1 MKRRIIT
8 IVIALVVIVAAV
20 CALTLTGGEVT
31 YIKDVDSQ
39 KLDEAYKLLNTS
51 YLDKG
56 EEAEV
61 YYTDY
66 IKQHTEAGQGNYDA
80 VLNNGVN
87 AKKYYQKNKT
97 NDSVPAKVKDYNGQ
111 MKELDYRDVAEY
123 KVNVAKDGL
132 YYLNL
137 DYISV
142 GNSLSDYT
150 ISASVNG
157 KQQYTEMKTIALPII
172 WEDAGKTGFI
182 SSDDK
187 KKFPVDSYG
196 DEMAPSQNRVQEWIN
211 TYIYNNTYVS
221 STPLAFDLKKGENII
236 RIENVSSGGLALGN
250 MKVEAATD
258 NNISYKDYAAKHSD
272 AELVKDSESALEI
285 DAVYYSKK
293 NSTDAIYGTEAKDS
307 LTRFNIDYE
316 KLNTSK
322 LAKLISYV
330 PQEHKPPFPF
340 TVREMILMGRSPYMG
355 GIFGLKKEDYIEA
368 EKAIEMVN
376 IADISDKPVT
386 ALSGGQRQLTLIAR
400 SIAQN
405 APVMILDEPTS
416 ALDFNNQITIWKIL
430 KKLAETGK
438 LIIACSHDPNHILW
452 FAENTLVIKNGE
464 ILANGKTDDVITNSL
479 LKEIYGIE
487 YNILH
492 NDNCKIIQPVL

>member
-1 MKRRIIT
+1 M
-8 IVIALVVIVAAV
+8 L
-20 CALTLTGGEVT
+20 E
-31 YIKDVDSQ
+31 IKN
-39 KLDEAYKLLNTS
+39 LNFYYGNNHILKNIS
-51 YLDKG
+51 FN
-56 EEAEV
+56 AES
-61 YYTDY
+61 
-66 IKQHTEAGQGNYDA
+66 GSLWG
-80 VLNNGVN
+80 LMGPNG
-87 AKKYYQKNKT
+87 
-97 NDSVPAKVKDYNGQ
+97 S
-111 MKELDYRDVAEY
+111 
-123 KVNVAKDGL
+123 
-132 YYLNL
+132 
-137 DYISV
+137 
-142 GNSLSDYT
+142 
-150 ISASVNG
+150 
-157 KQQYTEMKTIALPII
+157 
-172 WEDAGKTGFI
+172 GKTTFFKCILGLL
-182 SSDDK
+182 K
-187 KKFPVDSYG
+187 HTG
-196 DEMAPSQNRVQEWIN
+196 SQIKIN
-211 TYIYNNTYVS
+211 H
-221 STPLAFDLKKGENII
+221 L
-236 RIENVSSGGLALGN
+236 
-250 MKVEAATD
+250 
-258 NNISYKDYAAKHSD
+258 
-272 AELVKDSESALEI
+272 
-285 DAVYYSKK
+285 
-293 NSTDAIYGTEAKDS
+293 
-307 LTRFNIDYE
+307 DYE

-492 NDNCKIIQPVL
+492 NNNSKIIQPVL